1 VARRD
6 RLEFS
11 LVWNLTNPAC
21 TTRTIGCAPII
32 HFEKNAARTISLPIN
47 LGSYFFRFFR
57 VADPDPPDPYVFG
70 PPGSGSISQRYGSGF
85 GFGSGSFYHHAK
97 IVRKTLIPTIM

>member
-1 VARRD
+1 VAPRD

-32 HFEKNAARTISLPIN
+32 HFEKNPARTISLPIN
-47 LGSYFFRFFR
+47 LGSY
-57 VADPDPPDPYVFG
+57 
-70 PPGSGSISQRYGSGF
+70 SE
-85 GFGSGSFYHHAK
+85 AK
-97 IVRKTLIPTIM
+97 NVKASNFLSL

>member
-1 VARRD
+1 VAPRD

-47 LGSYFFRFFR
+47 LGSY
-57 VADPDPPDPYVFG
+57 
-70 PPGSGSISQRYGSGF
+70 S
-85 GFGSGSFYHHAK
+85 
-97 IVRKTLIPTIM
+97 